1 MKDIDENLISD
12 FVKEFL
18 DPIPG
23 DSPAG
28 IDAANE
34 EEYFKLNMEI
44 AKTAPDYKLC
54 IELAGAVLKEKSK
67 DIKAAC
73 WLCFALFR
81 TEKLKG
87 LKDGLS
93 VIYYLLSK
101 FENNLFPSNAAHR
114 SKALQFLNT
123 SRFTKLLEK
132 EDINKSNAEDII
144 EAGKT
149 LNLILEETEKLFS
162 ANKPSLKAVQEVIEA
177 HSQSAD
183 SILSSAKNNVS
194 PKPEKPAVQS
204 QPRED
209 KVEKAKDIVVTAE
222 GKIEK
227 QSAEEHIVMMPATP
241 PKDHK
246 LSNDKDALAQIRQA
260 LSFFFEEEH
269 EGNKKEKVPV
279 PESVFV
285 FGLSRELQWSRLI
298 RPQDNDKMTQIEAPN
313 KIIQAKIKEWYAAGS
328 WDTLIVRIET
338 NFLKPDSEFPY
349 WLDPQRYVTKAL
361 EQKGGNYL
369 KASEVIKFHLAK
381 LLDRIPDFAQL
392 KFRDMQTPFAD
403 DDTVNWINDEVK
415 NVFGGGKSESSV
427 LPPIIAE
434 NYDHINKEYESFIKE
449 LPQKFEENLSLMQQ
463 GVETDTSL
471 KGKFLRK
478 LNISS
483 YCLNAKQYD
492 LSKVFLSELIK
503 EIDLYNLSDWEP
515 ALSTAVWKT
524 SYLINS
530 KIIDESK
537 VEGEIISLQKEQKEL
552 FNKIAKYDGILA
564 IKLNQN
570 KK

>member
-1 MKDIDENLISD
+1 MKEIDENLISD

-28 IDAANE
+28 IDAASG

-44 AKTAPDYKLC
+44 AKTVPDYKLC

-93 VIYYLLSK
+93 LIYYLLSK
-101 FENNLFPSNAAHR
+101 FENNLYPSNAAHR

-132 EDINKSNAEDII
+132 EEINKSNAEDII

-149 LNLILEETEKLFS
+149 LNLILEENEKLFS
-162 ANKPSLKAVQEVIEA
+162 ADKPSLKTLQEVMEA
-177 HSQSAD
+177 HVQSANT
-183 SILSSAKNNVS
+183 ILSSAKKNV
-194 PKPEKPAVQS
+194 PPEPEKIAVQS
-204 QPRED
+204 LLRED

-227 QSAEEHIVMMPATP
+227 QSSEEHIVMMPAAP

-246 LSNDKDALAQIRQA
+246 LSNDKDALTQIRQA

-269 EGNKKEKVPV
+269 EGNKKEKIPA
-279 PESVFV
+279 PESIFV

-298 RPQDNDKMTQIEAPN
+298 RPPDNDKITQIEAPN

-328 WDTLIVRIET
+328 WDTLIVRVET

-349 WLDPQRYVTKAL
+349 WLDPQGYVTKAL
-361 EQKGGNYL
+361 EQKGGNYV

-381 LLDRIPDFAQL
+381 LLNRIPDFAQL

-403 DDTVNWINDEVK
+403 DETVNWINDEVK
-415 NVFGGGKSESSV
+415 NIFGGGKSESSI

-434 NYDHINKEYESFIKE
+434 NYDHINKEYESFLKE

-463 GVETDTSL
+463 GVETDTNL

-492 LSKVFLSELIK
+492 LSKVFLAELIK